1 MTEQHH
7 VAAEAGAR
15 AHDPTTEGPTPPP
28 AANVQTLDLRFT
40 GSGSEYFRIWIVNLL
55 LTLVTLTLYW
65 PFARARRIAYFQGNT
80 WVGGDPL
87 GFHADPWRMFRGYLV
102 VLLLGLVYW
111 GVSKFVPQLAWLPFV
126 LLMAVWPLLWR
137 ASLQFRLH
145 NTSWRGVRL
154 AFEGDAKGAY
164 LALLPLFV
172 PGLVLVLAA
181 PGLASGQ
188 QPDATTARWIGAV
201 VLGTVLVGALC
212 FPWLMARLKRYQ
224 HSGFAF
230 AGERTRLDAG
240 VRRFYGLYL
249 RTGLLALLVVAVAV
263 ALVVAGMVA
272 LRGAL
277 GGGAVWLAMLPMV
290 IAYVLIP
297 LVVMPYAVA
306 RSQNLVWSATRSP
319 RVRLHSALRFRDL
332 LKLNARNW
340 LLIVLTLGLYWPF
353 AKVHTARLRLQACAV
368 EVQGDVGAWV
378 AQAAARGS
386 GLLGDAAGDFFGLD
400 VGL

>member
-15 AHDPTTEGPTPPP
+15 VHNPTTEEPTPPP
-28 AANVQTLDLRFT
+28 VANVQTLDLRFT

-80 WVGGDPL
+80 LVGGDPL

-126 LLMAVWPLLWR
+126 LLMLVWPLLWR

-172 PGLVLVLAA
+172 PGLVMVLAA
-181 PGLASGQ
+181 PGLASGE
-188 QPDATTARWIGAV
+188 PPNAAAARWVGAV
-201 VLGTVLVGALC
+201 VLGTLLVAALC

-230 AGERTRLDAG
+230 AGERTRLDVG
-240 VRRFYGLYL
+240 VRPFYGLYL
-249 RTGLLALLVVAVAV
+249 RTGLLALLVVAVVV
-263 ALVVAGMVA
+263 ALVLGAMVL

-277 GGGAVWLAMLPMV
+277 GGGAVWLAVLPVV
-290 IAYVLIP
+290 IAYILIP

-306 RSQNLVWSATRSP
+306 RSQNLVWSATRSD
-319 RVRLHSALRFRDL
+319 RVRLHSALRYRDL
-332 LKLNARNW
+332 LVLNARNW
-340 LLIVLTLGLYWPF
+340 LLIALTLGLYWPF
-353 AKVHTARLRLQACAV
+353 AKVHSARLRLQACTVA
-368 EVQGDVGAWV
+368 VQGDVGDWV
-378 AQAAARGS
+378 ARAAAQRS